1 MGKIQ
6 QIIQYARG
14 IRSEHGIGLFTQF
27 AEILY
32 LYISRRLGPRLYYSA
47 RLWRRDMPMR
57 DKQDY
62 LNGAQYQA
70 CLDRLNPVQYRK
82 LYQHKLAEKS
92 LLVMMGF
99 PTAKFLGFYQ
109 QETGRD
115 ASGRLLRTPDS
126 LESLLATCD
135 TDVVCFKLPEG
146 WGGRGFTAAKVD
158 RSDHVP
164 RLENLAFPGDGLP
177 VADFFDKYLVGYAD
191 GGLLIEE
198 YIRQHEVLA
207 AFHGSSINTLRI
219 LVIQRGG
226 GVEVLGV
233 LLRIGRRGAVVD
245 NTEQGGL
252 IAELDP
258 ETGMITTLRSIG
270 VIPEYYERHPDTG
283 VEVGGVQLPHWPA
296 CIDLSKKVLLALP
309 HLNYAGIDVAIG
321 PDGPVILEL
330 NPQPD
335 LAGSRVFRS
344 PPARL
349 LA

>member
-1 MGKIQ
+1 MSKLR
-6 QIIQYARG
+6 QIVGYARH
-14 IRSEHGIGLFTQF
+14 IRAEHGIGIVTQF
-27 AEILY
+27 AEMIYLY
-32 LYISRRLGPRLYYSA
+32 LSRGLGPRLYYSA
-47 RLWRRDMPMR
+47 ILWRRDMPMR
-57 DKQDY
+57 DKQGY
-62 LNGAQYQA
+62 LNGARYQK

-99 PTAKFLGFYQ
+99 PTAKFLGFYKQ
-109 QETGRD
+109 DTGCD
-115 ASGRLLRTPDS
+115 ASGRLLCTPAS
-126 LESLLATCD
+126 LESLLAD
-135 TDVVCFKLPEG
+135 GDMDAVCFKLAEG

-158 RSDHVP
+158 RSGPVT

-177 VADFFDKYLVGYAD
+177 VARFFDKYLAAHTES
-191 GGLLIEE
+191 GLLIEE

-207 AFHGSSINTLRI
+207 AFHGSSVNTLRI
-219 LVIQRGG
+219 LTINRGG
-226 GVEVLGV
+226 EVDVLGI
-233 LLRIGRRGAVVD
+233 LLRVGRNGAVVD

-258 ETGMITTLRSIG
+258 ETGTITALRSIG
-270 VIPEYYERHPDTG
+270 VMPEYFDRHPDTG
-283 VEVGGVQLPHWPA
+283 GEVCGVQLPHWSA
-296 CIDLSKKVLLALP
+296 CISLSKSVMQAFP

-349 LA
+349 LG